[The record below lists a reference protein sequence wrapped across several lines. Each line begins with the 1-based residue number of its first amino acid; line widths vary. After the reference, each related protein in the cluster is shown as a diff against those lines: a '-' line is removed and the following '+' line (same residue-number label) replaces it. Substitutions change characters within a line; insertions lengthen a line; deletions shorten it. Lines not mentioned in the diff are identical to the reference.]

1 MLQKARYYNMLKMI
15 KRILQIA
22 GRSKHRII
30 LGIVFNILKS
40 FAMAMMLLAVFIVF
54 EHLDNMTPEVVYQ
67 ALWVL
72 LGSIAGRFLFEWLC
86 SITMSAQGFDMFRDY
101 RLSVGDK
108 MKRAPMGYFSEQR
121 LGTIQT
127 ILTSTVVE
135 LEQYSMLAVTDI
147 TGGLSMAV
155 ITSIVM
161 AFFSWPIALISLV
174 GLSVGMIVLQTLQ
187 KGAIIHTARVQ
198 VAQEKLVTE
207 SLEYIRGIS
216 VLRAFA
222 KEQDSESAVYRAFE
236 NRKQAALDQ
245 EHAAAGIGKIYS
257 MVFKIA
263 SCAVLFAA
271 AALYI
276 GGSIPLSYCLMFLV
290 AAFVIFAE
298 LELMGDGAYLARKIQ
313 NELNRLET
321 VSNIP
326 NLDLTDQAFNT
337 NSLDI
342 ELKDVSFAYDSRTV
356 IDHVSFRVPQ
366 GTSCAIIGPSGSGKT
381 TLCNLIARFWDVSS
395 GTVLVGGKN
404 VKDVT
409 SESLLDQISM
419 VFQNVYLFCDT
430 IENNIRFGNPEA
442 TREQVVAAAKKARCH
457 DFILAMP
464 NGYDTVVGE
473 GGSTLSGGEKQRISI
488 ARAILKNAPIVILD
502 EATSSVDPENEQ
514 ALLEAIRALTKG
526 KTLISIA
533 HRLNTV
539 RDADQILVIDEGK
552 IVQQGKHDALIKQ
565 PGIYRNFLKM
575 RSQAIGW
582 KLA

>member
-1 MLQKARYYNMLKMI
+1 MLKMI
-15 KRILQIA
+15 NRILQIA

-245 EHAAAGIGKIYS
+245 EHAAAGIGKLYS
-257 MVFKIA
+257 MVFKVA

-298 LELMGDGAYLARKIQ
+298 LELMGDGAYLARKIH
-313 NELNRLET
+313 NELDRLET

-326 NLDLTDQAFNT
+326 NLDLTDQALNT

>member
-1 MLQKARYYNMLKMI
+1 MLKMI
-15 KRILQIA
+15 NRILQIA

-40 FAMAMMLLAVFIVF
+40 FAIAMMMLAVFIVF
-54 EHLDNMTPEVVYQ
+54 EHLNNLTPAVIEQ

-86 SITMSAQGFDMFRDY
+86 NITMSAQGFDMFRDY
-101 RLSVGDK
+101 RLAVGDK

-127 ILTSTVVE
+127 VLTSTVVE

-147 TGGLSMAV
+147 TGGISMAV
-155 ITSIVM
+155 ITSVAM
-161 AFFSWPIALISLV
+161 AFFSWPIALISLA
-174 GLSVGMIVLQTLQ
+174 GLGVGMIVLHIHQ

-198 VAQEKLVTE
+198 AAQERLVTE
-207 SLEYIRGIS
+207 SLEYIRGIA

-222 KEQDSESAVYRAFE
+222 KDQDSESAVYRAFE

-245 EHAAAGIGKIYS
+245 EHSAAGTGKLYS
-257 MVFKIA
+257 MVFKVA

-271 AALYI
+271 TALYI
-276 GGSIPLSYCLMFLV
+276 GGRIPLSFCLMFLV

-313 NELNRLET
+313 NELDRLEM
-321 VSNIP
+321 VSSIP
-326 NLDLTDQAFNT
+326 NLDLTDQVLNT

-342 ELKDVSFAYDSRTV
+342 ELKDVSFAYDSRVV

-395 GTVLVGGKN
+395 GAVLVGGKN

-430 IENNIRFGNPEA
+430 VENNIRFGNPEA
-442 TREQVVAAAKKARCH
+442 TREQVVEAAKKARCH
-457 DFILAMP
+457 DFIQAMP

-488 ARAILKNAPIVILD
+488 ARAILKNAPVVILD

-552 IVQQGKHDALIKQ
+552 IAQQGKHDVLIKQ
-565 PGIYRNFLKM
+565 QGIYRNFLKM

-582 KLA
+582 KLV

>member
-1 MLQKARYYNMLKMI
+1 MLKMI
-15 KRILQIA
+15 NRILKIA
-22 GRSKHRII
+22 GKSKHRII

-54 EHLDNMTPEVVYQ
+54 EHLDNLTPAVIEQ

-72 LGSIAGRFLFEWLC
+72 LGSIAGRFLLEWLC
-86 SITMSAQGFDMFRDY
+86 NITMSAQGFDMFRDY
-101 RLSVGDK
+101 RLAVGDK

-147 TGGLSMAV
+147 TGGISMALISSV
-155 ITSIVM
+155 VM
-161 AFFSWPIALISLV
+161 AFFSWPIALISLA
-174 GLSVGMIVLQTLQ
+174 GLGIGMIVLRIHQ
-187 KGAIIHTARVQ
+187 KGAIIHTAKVQ
-198 VAQEKLVTE
+198 AAQEKLVTE
-207 SLEYIRGIS
+207 SLEYIRGIA

-236 NRKQAALDQ
+236 ARKKAALDQ
-245 EHAAAGIGKIYS
+245 EHAAAGIGKLYS
-257 MVFKIA
+257 MVFKVA

-313 NELNRLET
+313 NELDRLEM

-326 NLDLTDQAFNT
+326 NLDLTDQVLNA

-395 GTVLVGGKN
+395 GAVLVGGKN
-404 VKDVT
+404 VKGFT
-409 SESLLDQISM
+409 SESLLNQISM

-430 IENNIRFGNPEA
+430 IENNIRFGNPKA
-442 TREQVVAAAKKARCH
+442 TREQVVEAAKKARCH
-457 DFILAMP
+457 DFIQAMP

-552 IVQQGKHDALIKQ
+552 IVQRGKHDALIKQ
-565 PGIYRNFLKM
+565 PGIYRNFLRM

-582 KLA
+582 KLV

>member
-1 MLQKARYYNMLKMI
+1 MLKMI
-15 KRILQIA
+15 NRILQIA

-245 EHAAAGIGKIYS
+245 EHAAAGIGKLYS
-257 MVFKIA
+257 MVFKVA

-276 GGSIPLSYCLMFLV
+276 VGSIPLSYCLMFLV

-298 LELMGDGAYLARKIQ
+298 LELMGDGAYLARKIH
-313 NELNRLET
+313 NELDRLET

-326 NLDLTDQAFNT
+326 NLDLTDQALNT

>member
-1 MLQKARYYNMLKMI
+1 MLKMI
-15 KRILQIA
+15 NRILQIA

-326 NLDLTDQAFNT
+326 NLDLTDQALNT

>member
-1 MLQKARYYNMLKMI
+1 MLKMI

-245 EHAAAGIGKIYS
+245 EHAAAGIGKLYS
-257 MVFKIA
+257 MVFKVA

-298 LELMGDGAYLARKIQ
+298 LELMGDGAYLARKIH
-313 NELNRLET
+313 NELDRLET

-326 NLDLTDQAFNT
+326 SLDLTDQALNT

>member
-1 MLQKARYYNMLKMI
+1 MLKMI